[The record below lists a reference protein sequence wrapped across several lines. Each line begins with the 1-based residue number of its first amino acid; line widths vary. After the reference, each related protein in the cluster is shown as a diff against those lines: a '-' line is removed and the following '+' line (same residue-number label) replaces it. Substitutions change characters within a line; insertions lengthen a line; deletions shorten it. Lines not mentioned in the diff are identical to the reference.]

1 MSTLLE
7 TVEASSTIICIGPGG
22 VGKTSTSAALGI
34 ALARSGKSICI
45 LTIDPARRLAS
56 ALGISLDS
64 QEPVPVLAPGTG
76 NRLFATML
84 DAQATFDTMIDR
96 YASSPDQVSAIKN
109 NPVYHNMV
117 TRLSGTQEY
126 MAFER
131 LWELRQTGHFDTIV
145 VDTPP
150 AEAAIDFIHAPTR
163 LAGFLDNRMFRLLLK
178 PPPFY
183 LRPVSFALKSVIKQV
198 SGVVGAQ
205 VVSDTI
211 NFFESFS
218 GIEEGFRERAEE
230 TGRLL
235 LAPGTDYVMVTSP
248 RPGPLGTAKAI
259 AETLA
264 TTGHE
269 ISAVVLNR
277 TTPDFS
283 SLPRALSSPSELG
296 DLVTELAI
304 QREGDIAR
312 ARDSFPSPY
321 RLIII
326 DEIDQEVAS
335 IGALD
340 KLAYALNASQPS

>member
-1 MSTLLE
+1 MIELVSD
-7 TVEASSTIICIGPGG
+7 SPTIICIGPGG
-22 VGKTSTSAALGI
+22 VGKTTTSAALGI
-34 ALARSGKSICI
+34 ALARSGKRVCI

-64 QEPVPVLAPGTG
+64 QESVSVLAPGTG

-84 DAQATFDTMIDR
+84 DAHATFDTMIER
-96 YASSPDQVSAIKN
+96 YAKSPEQVSAIKN

-131 LWELRQTGHFDTIV
+131 LWELRQTGQYDTIV

-150 AEAAIDFIHAPTR
+150 AEAAIDFIHAPAR

-183 LRPVSFALKSVIKQV
+183 LRPVSFALKSLIKQV

-211 NFFESFS
+211 NFFESFA

-235 LAPGTDYVMVTSP
+235 LAPETAYVMVTSP
-248 RPGPLGTAKAI
+248 RPGPLRTAQAI
-259 AETLA
+259 AQSLA

-269 ISAVVLNR
+269 MRAVVLNR

-283 SLPRALSSPSELG
+283 SLPHAISSTPELSR
-296 DLVTELAI
+296 LVTHLSL
-304 QREGDIAR
+304 QREGDVAR
-312 ARDSFPSPY
+312 AQQAFPSEA
-321 RLIII
+321 LLTLI
-326 DEIDQEVAS
+326 DEIDEDVAS

-340 KLAYALNASQPS
+340 RLADALALASAR